1 VTGILRRCDRTG
13 TCHPKTITSLE
24 NIISTKMLDYG
35 SICEHRRSYTDED
48 WFIGDKSETI
58 HSLPVRELT
67 LTRHKV
73 SVTSFC
79 SSSALENETL
89 DTSMST
95 LSCFTTT
102 QIGSDLKS
110 EAAHDIESG
119 IFELEL

>member
-1 VTGILRRCDRTG
+1 
-13 TCHPKTITSLE
+13 
-24 NIISTKMLDYG
+24 MLDYG
-35 SICEHRRSYTDED
+35 SICKHRRSYTDED

-110 EAAHDIESG
+110 EAAHDIPN
-119 IFELEL
+119 IFLARIQMRACVELWYVST